1 MNIGGY
7 ALVTGAGMQS
17 FSRIHPTD
25 RPPLTSLRSGIGLTC
40 AQRYAEK
47 NAADV
52 AFADLDLRTAE
63 RAAEESLGLMTNPDY
78 RAIFIRVDVTQE
90 TDVEDMV
97 KETRKEFGRIDHAVN
112 CAGVN
117 LVARVSAKAKGEIAE
132 QTTADLDDVMNVN
145 YKDMYYCVRAEI
157 NAMKEQEPRT
167 VSPRD
172 PNRGVTRGTI
182 VNLGSLAP
190 YAAVPGNSAHG
201 TSKHAVLG
209 LSKYA
214 ALDAAKYHIRVNYL
228 CPSWVDTPMVRRM
241 LDKRPGARGDIERM
255 TPMGP
260 MAQPG
265 EVADV
270 AIFLSSPKS
279 SYVTG
284 VG

>member
-117 LVARVSAKAKGEIAE
+117 LVARVKVFAAAASSADGIEPWSRSRQRPKEKLPNKPPPTW
-132 QTTADLDDVMNVN
+132 TT
-145 YKDMYYCVRAEI
+145 
-157 NAMKEQEPRT
+157 
-167 VSPRD
+167 
-172 PNRGVTRGTI
+172 
-182 VNLGSLAP
+182 
-190 YAAVPGNSAHG
+190 
-201 TSKHAVLG
+201 
-209 LSKYA
+209 
-214 ALDAAKYHIRVNYL
+214 
-228 CPSWVDTPMVRRM
+228 
-241 LDKRPGARGDIERM
+241 
-255 TPMGP
+255 
-260 MAQPG
+260 
-265 EVADV
+265 
-270 AIFLSSPKS
+270 
-279 SYVTG
+279 
-284 VG
+284 

>member
-1 MNIGGY
+1 
-7 ALVTGAGMQS
+7 
-17 FSRIHPTD
+17 
-25 RPPLTSLRSGIGLTC
+25 
-40 AQRYAEK
+40 
-47 NAADV
+47 
-52 AFADLDLRTAE
+52 
-63 RAAEESLGLMTNPDY
+63 
-78 RAIFIRVDVTQE
+78 
-90 TDVEDMV
+90 
-97 KETRKEFGRIDHAVN
+97 
-112 CAGVN
+112 
-117 LVARVSAKAKGEIAE
+117 
-132 QTTADLDDVMNVN
+132 MNVN

-214 ALDAAKYHIRVNYL
+214 GMSISSVLSFLFLFPSAPFYCTGETPLTRKKKKKKKKKALDAAKYHIRVNYL